1 MVSRGRK
8 RQSRKGAGGVG
19 PLESRNVVMEN
30 HKRTSI
36 RLEPSMWD
44 ALEAIA
50 QREGMTVNTLCSR
63 IRARLDEQ
71 RRRQGGE
78 PESDAQAEKRLKST
92 FTSAVRV
99 LIASYF
105 VQAATEAGHNSA
117 RHGLGDPFIGTP
129 FDLPPDRSEEDPAS
143 GGGGVDGSGRE
154 LSGTSARPGV
164 KSQAFGGA
172 RYGM

>member
-1 MVSRGRK
+1 MGNRGRK
-8 RQSRKGAGGVG
+8 RQGGKSAAGVG

-50 QREGMTVNTLCSR
+50 QREGMTVNTLCTM
-63 IRARLDEQ
+63 IKARLDEQ
-71 RRRQGGE
+71 RRRQGLA
-78 PESDAQAEKRLKST
+78 PETDAQEDKRLKST

-105 VQAATEAGHNSA
+105 VQAATEMGHNNA
-117 RHGLGDPFIGTP
+117 MHGRGDPFVGTP
-129 FDLPPDRSEEDPAS
+129 FDLPPDPGEDPAV
-143 GGGGVDGSGRE
+143 GGGGMTGNGPALRGSAAR
-154 LSGTSARPGV
+154 SGI
-164 KSQAFGGA
+164 KSQAHGA
-172 RYGM
+172 RYDL

>member
-1 MVSRGRK
+1 MGNRGRK
-8 RQSRKGAGGVG
+8 KQQGGKNAVGVG

-50 QREGMTVNTLCSR
+50 QREGMTINTLCTK
-63 IRARLDEQ
+63 IKERLDEQ
-71 RRRQGGE
+71 RRRQGLE
-78 PESDAQAEKRLKST
+78 PESDAQADNRMKST

-105 VQAATEAGHNSA
+105 VQAATEMGHNSA
-117 RHGLGDPFIGTP
+117 KHGLGDPFVGTP
-129 FDLPPDRSEEDPAS
+129 FDLPGDPGEGSA
-143 GGGGVDGSGRE
+143 GGGGTTGNGPDLPGATR
-154 LSGTSARPGV
+154 RPAL
-164 KSQAFGGA
+164 KSRAHSDA
-172 RYGM
+172 RYDM